1 MRQILCSGFKY
12 DFTENLRYF
21 KKMYSVSEVVGFVVV
36 HYFCLLL
43 YITFFMLH
51 SLSVYFSF
59 LVMSFPFHFG
69 YVFPFHF
76 DYVFSFPLWL
86 RLPFHFGY
94 VFPFHFG
101 YRYIFSLW
109 LYLLSLVM
117 SFPFHFYCHL
127 LMNLFN
133 IEPKTL
139 TMGKL

>member
-1 MRQILCSGFKY
+1 MTSLKTC
-12 DFTENLRYF
+12 DTL

-76 DYVFSFPLWL
+76 GYVFSFPLWL
-86 RLPFHFGY
+86 CLS
-94 VFPFHFG
+94 FPLWLCLS
-101 YRYIFSLW
+101 FSLW
-109 LYLLSLVM
+109 L
-117 SFPFHFYCHL
+117 
-127 LMNLFN
+127 
-133 IEPKTL
+133 
-139 TMGKL
+139 